1 MSTQRYTV
9 TPHPIETLLTWVK
22 SGEIAIPEIQ
32 RPFVWEATKVRNLLD
47 SLYRGYPVGYLI
59 AWRNPSVKLKD
70 GSSSAGKRVLI
81 DGQQRVTALMAALL
95 GQQVVTKDYENV
107 RIRIAFNPLEERFE
121 VTNVTSIKNPA
132 WIPDVADVFAPGASL
147 FALVNAY
154 CERNPGTEQDAIFQV
169 IERLRKI
176 TSNLVGVIELDGDL
190 DIETVTEI
198 FIRVNSA
205 GAELSQADFA
215 MSKIASNESF
225 GGNTL
230 RKAID
235 YFCHLA
241 VAPDFFGKIKENDSA
256 FASTDFFQQMTWV
269 KNESDDIYD
278 PSYTDMLRVAFT
290 SQFKRGKLQ
299 DLVALLSGR
308 NFETK
313 QFEESIAESS
323 FAGLKQGVLN
333 FINETHFKR
342 FVMIIRSAGFV
353 DASFIGSQNA
363 LNFAYILYLTLR
375 SQGKAAADIESAVR
389 RWFVMSSLTGRY
401 SGSPESTFDFD
412 IRQMHEQ
419 GFDAFSP
426 ATFAG
431 ELSDAYWESLLP
443 QEMNT
448 SSSTSPYFRVFQ
460 AAQVKMG
467 DKGFLS
473 RDITVRDLILNKCD
487 VHHLYP
493 RNHLKGQG
501 LSRGRYN
508 QIANYALAQSEI
520 NIAIGDKAPAVYFKE
535 LVEQCQGAKRKYG
548 GITDLDELK
557 ANLAENCIPNAIL
570 TDETLDYDS
579 FLEQRRKL
587 MAAKIQSYFKTL

>member
-1 MSTQRYTV
+1 MATQRYTV

-59 AWRNPSVKLKD
+59 AWRNPAVKLKD

-95 GQQVVTKDYENV
+95 GQEVVTKNYEKV
-107 RIRIAFNPLEERFE
+107 RIRIAFNPLTEKFE
-121 VTNVTSIKNPA
+121 VANAATVKNAA
-132 WIPDVADVFAPGASL
+132 WISDVAAVFAPGASL
-147 FALVNAY
+147 FALVNDY
-154 CERNPGTEQDAIFQV
+154 CARNPDTNQDTVFQI
-169 IERLRKI
+169 IEKLRKI
-176 TSNLVGVIELDGDL
+176 TNNHVGVIELDGDL

-215 MSKIASNESF
+215 MSKIASNEVF

-241 VAPDFFGKIKENDSA
+241 VAPEFHGIIKENDKA
-256 FASTDFFQQMTWV
+256 FAGTDYFQQMSWIR
-269 KNESDDIYD
+269 NENDDIYD

-290 SQFKRGKLQ
+290 SEFKRGKLE

-308 NFETK
+308 NFESK
-313 QFEESIAESS
+313 QFEEAIAEES
-323 FAGLKQGVLN
+323 FAKLRKGVLN

-342 FVMIIRSAGFV
+342 FIMIVRSAGFV
-353 DASFIGSQNA
+353 DPSMIGSQNA
-363 LNFAYILYLTLR
+363 LNFAYILYLMLR
-375 SQGKAAADIESAVR
+375 GQGKPAADIESAVR
-389 RWFVMSSLTGRY
+389 RWFVMSVLTGRY
-401 SGSPESTFDFD
+401 SASPESMFDFD

-419 GFDAFSP
+419 GFEAFGS
-426 ATFAG
+426 AMFAG
-431 ELSDAYWESLLP
+431 ELSDAFWDALLP

-460 AAQVKMG
+460 AAQVKLG
-467 DKGFLS
+467 DRGFLS
-473 RDITVRDLILNKCD
+473 KDIKVLDLILNRCD

-501 LSRGRYN
+501 LTRGRYN
-508 QIANYALAQSEI
+508 QIANFALAQSEI
-520 NIAIGDKAPAVYFKE
+520 NIAIGAKAPAIYFKE
-535 LVEQCQGAKRKYG
+535 LVEQCSGGKRKYG
-548 GITDLDELK
+548 GITDLAELK
-557 ANLAENCIPNAIL
+557 ANLEETCIPETML
-570 TDETLDYDS
+570 TDVLPDYDA
-579 FLEQRRKL
+579 FLEERRRL
-587 MAAKIQSYFKTL
+587 MASRIKKYFKLL

>member
-9 TPHPIETLLTWVK
+9 TPHPIDTLLTWVK

-59 AWRNPSVKLKD
+59 AWRNPAVKLKD

-95 GQQVVTKDYENV
+95 GQRVVTKDYESV
-107 RIRIAFNPLEERFE
+107 RIRIAFNPIEEKFE
-121 VTNVTSIKNPA
+121 VSNPAISKNPA
-132 WIPDVADVFAPGASL
+132 WITDVAEVFAPGASL

-154 CERNPGTEQDAIFQV
+154 CERNPSTNQDAVFQI
-169 IERLRKI
+169 IEKLRKI
-176 TSNLVGVIELDGDL
+176 TNNHVGVIELDGGL

-215 MSKIASNESF
+215 MSKIASNETYS
-225 GGNTL
+225 GNTL

-241 VAPDFFGKIKENDSA
+241 VAPEFYAKIKENDKA
-256 FASTDFFQQMTWV
+256 FAATDFFQKMEWLR
-269 KNESDDIYD
+269 NENDDIYD

-290 SQFKRGKLQ
+290 SEFKRGKLA

-313 QFEESIAESS
+313 QFEENIAEQS
-323 FAGLKQGVLN
+323 FGRLKAGVMN

-353 DASFIGSQNA
+353 DPSLIGSQNA
-363 LNFAYILYLTLR
+363 LNFAYVLYLTLR
-375 SQGKAAADIESAVR
+375 AQGKPAADIEAAVR
-389 RWFVMSSLTGRY
+389 RWFVMSVLTGRY
-401 SGSPESTFDFD
+401 SGSPESTIDFD
-412 IRQMHEQ
+412 VRQLHEQ
-419 GFDAFSP
+419 GFDTYGP
-426 ATFAG
+426 AIFAG
-431 ELSDAYWESLLP
+431 ELSDAFWGTLLP
-443 QEMNT
+443 QQMNT
-448 SSSTSPYFRVFQ
+448 SSSSSPYFRAFQ
-460 AAQVKMG
+460 AAQVKLG
-467 DKGFLS
+467 DRGFLS
-473 RDITVRDLILNKCD
+473 RDIRVLDLILNKSD

-501 LSRGRYN
+501 LNRGRYN
-508 QIANYALAQSEI
+508 QIANYALAQTEI
-520 NIAIGDKAPAVYFKE
+520 NIAIGDKAPEVYFGQ
-535 LVEQCQGAKRKYG
+535 LIEQCNGGKRKYG
-548 GITDLDELK
+548 GITDMGELK
-557 ANLAENCIPNAIL
+557 VNLAENCIPESMLSGNIP
-570 TDETLDYDS
+570 DYDA
-579 FLEQRRKL
+579 FLEARRKL
-587 MAAKIQSYFKTL
+587 MAAKLKTYFKAL

>member
-1 MSTQRYTV
+1 MATQRYTV

-59 AWRNPSVKLKD
+59 AWRNPTVKLKD
-70 GSSSAGKRVLI
+70 GSKSDGKRVLI

-95 GQQVVTKDYENV
+95 GQQVVTKDYEKV
-107 RIRIAFNPLEERFE
+107 RIRIAFNPLEQKFE
-121 VTNVTSIKNPA
+121 VSNPA
-132 WIPDVADVFAPGASL
+132 IAKNTVWITDVAEVFAPGAGL
-147 FALVNAY
+147 FALVKAY
-154 CERNPGTEQDAIFQV
+154 VDRNPGTNQDAIFQV
-169 IERLRKI
+169 IEKLRKI
-176 TSNLVGVIELDGDL
+176 TNNHVGVIELDGDL

-215 MSKIASNESF
+215 MSKIASNEKF

-241 VAPDFFGKIKENDSA
+241 VAPDFYGKIKENDTA
-256 FASTDFFQQMTWV
+256 FAATELFQSMSWLR
-269 KNESDDIYD
+269 NESDDIYD

-290 SQFKRGKLQ
+290 SEFKRGKLE

-313 QFEESIAESS
+313 QFEEAIAESS

-353 DASFIGSQNA
+353 DASLVGSQNA

-375 SQGKAAADIESAVR
+375 AQGKPPTDIESGVR
-389 RWFVMSSLTGRY
+389 KWFVMSMLTGRY
-401 SGSPESTFDFD
+401 SGSPESTIDYD
-412 IRQMHEQ
+412 IKQMHAQ
-419 GFDAFSP
+419 GFDSFANT
-426 ATFAG
+426 TFAG
-431 ELSDAYWESLLP
+431 ELSEAFWTTMLP
-443 QEMNT
+443 QEMDT
-448 SSSTSPYFRVFQ
+448 SASSSPYFRIFQ
-460 AAQVKMG
+460 AAQVKLG
-467 DKGFLS
+467 DKGVLS

-487 VHHLYP
+487 VHHLFP
-493 RNHLKGQG
+493 RNHLKSQG
-501 LSRGRYN
+501 LQRGRYN

-520 NIAIGDKAPAVYFKE
+520 NIAIGDKAPSVYFHQ
-535 LVEQCQGAKRKYG
+535 LAEQCNGGPKKYG
-548 GITDLDELK
+548 GITSLDEMK
-557 ANLAENCIPNAIL
+557 QNLAMNCIPEAMLNGGV
-570 TDETLDYDS
+570 LDYDT

-587 MAAKIQSYFKTL
+587 MAAKMQTYFKAL

>member
-1 MSTQRYTV
+1 MATQRYTV

-59 AWRNPSVKLKD
+59 SWRNPAVKLKD

-95 GQQVVTKDYENV
+95 GQEVVTKNYEKV
-107 RIRIAFNPLEERFE
+107 RIRIAFNPLTEKFE
-121 VTNVTSIKNPA
+121 VANAATVKNAA
-132 WIPDVADVFAPGASL
+132 WISDVAAVFTPGASL
-147 FALVNAY
+147 FALVNDY
-154 CERNPGTEQDAIFQV
+154 CARNPDTNQDAVFQI
-169 IERLRKI
+169 IEKLRKI
-176 TSNLVGVIELDGDL
+176 TNNHVGVIELDGDL

-215 MSKIASNESF
+215 MSKIASNEVF

-241 VAPDFFGKIKENDSA
+241 VAPEFHGIIKENDKA
-256 FASTDFFQQMTWV
+256 FAGTDYFQQMSWIR
-269 KNESDDIYD
+269 NENDDIYD

-290 SQFKRGKLQ
+290 SEFKRGKLE

-313 QFEESIAESS
+313 QFEEAIAEES
-323 FAGLKQGVLN
+323 FAKLRKGVLN

-342 FVMIIRSAGFV
+342 FIMIVRSAGFV
-353 DASFIGSQNA
+353 DPSMIGSQNA
-363 LNFAYILYLTLR
+363 LNFAYILYLMLR
-375 SQGKAAADIESAVR
+375 GQGKPAADIESAVR
-389 RWFVMSSLTGRY
+389 RWFVMSVLTGRY
-401 SGSPESTFDFD
+401 SASPESMFDFD

-419 GFDAFSP
+419 GFEAFGS
-426 ATFAG
+426 AMFAG
-431 ELSDAYWESLLP
+431 ELSDAFWDALLP

-460 AAQVKMG
+460 AAQVKLG
-467 DKGFLS
+467 DRGFLS
-473 RDITVRDLILNKCD
+473 KDIKVLDLILNRCD

-501 LSRGRYN
+501 LTRGRYN
-508 QIANYALAQSEI
+508 QIANFALAQSEI
-520 NIAIGDKAPAVYFKE
+520 NIAIGAKAPAIYFKE
-535 LVEQCQGAKRKYG
+535 LVQQCSGGNRKYG
-548 GITDLDELK
+548 GITDLAELK
-557 ANLAENCIPNAIL
+557 ANLEENCIPETML
-570 TDETLDYDS
+570 TDALPDYDA
-579 FLEQRRKL
+579 FLEERRRL
-587 MAAKIQSYFKTL
+587 MASRIKKYFKLL

>member
-59 AWRNPSVKLKD
+59 AWRNPTVKLKD

-95 GQQVVTKDYENV
+95 GQQVVTKDYEQV
-107 RIRIAFNPLEERFE
+107 RIRIAFNPLEEKFE
-121 VTNVTSIKNPA
+121 VSNPA
-132 WIPDVADVFAPGASL
+132 ITKNTAWITDVGEVFAPSARL
-147 FALVNAY
+147 FDLVNAY
-154 CERNPGTEQDAIFQV
+154 CARNPGTDQGTVFQI
-169 IERLRKI
+169 IEKLRKI
-176 TSNLVGVIELDGDL
+176 TNNLVGVIELDGDL

-215 MSKIASNESF
+215 MSKIASNESYS
-225 GGNTL
+225 GNTL

-241 VAPDFFGKIKENDSA
+241 VAPEFYEKIKENDTA
-256 FASTDFFQQMTWV
+256 FATTDFFKKMEWL
-269 KNESDDIYD
+269 KNENDDIYD

-290 SQFKRGKLQ
+290 SEFKRGKLS

-313 QFEESIAESS
+313 QFEDSIAEQS
-323 FAGLKQGVLN
+323 FGRLKVGVMN

-353 DASFIGSQNA
+353 DASLIGSQNA

-375 SQGKAAADIESAVR
+375 AQGKPPADIETAVR
-389 RWFVMSSLTGRY
+389 KWFVMSMLTGRY
-401 SGSPESTFDFD
+401 SGSPESTIDFD
-412 IRQMHEQ
+412 IRQMHDQ
-419 GFDAFSP
+419 GFDAYGTV
-426 ATFAG
+426 TFAG
-431 ELSDAYWESLLP
+431 EMSDAFWDTLLP
-443 QEMNT
+443 QQMNT
-448 SSSTSPYFRVFQ
+448 SSSSSPYFRVFQ
-460 AAQVKMG
+460 AAQVKLG
-467 DKGFLS
+467 DHGFLS
-473 RDITVRDLILNKCD
+473 RDISVRDLILNKSD

-501 LSRGRYN
+501 LNRGRYN
-508 QIANYALAQSEI
+508 QIANYALTQTEI
-520 NIAIGDKAPAVYFKE
+520 NIAIGDKSPEVYFKQI
-535 LVEQCQGAKRKYG
+535 LEQCDGGKKKFG
-548 GITDLDELK
+548 GITDITELR
-557 ANLAENCIPNAIL
+557 ANFVENCIPQSMMSASVPN
-570 TDETLDYDS
+570 YDS
-579 FLEQRRKL
+579 FLEERREL
-587 MAAKIQSYFKTL
+587 MASKLKTYFQAL

>member
-95 GQQVVTKDYENV
+95 GQQVVTKDYEKV

-121 VTNVTSIKNPA
+121 VTNVTSIKNPV

-154 CERNPGTEQDAIFQV
+154 CERNPGTEQDAVFQV
-169 IERLRKI
+169 IEKLRKI

-241 VAPDFFGKIKENDSA
+241 IAPDFFGKIKENDSA
-256 FASTDFFQQMTWV
+256 FAATDFFQQMTWV

-353 DASFIGSQNA
+353 DASLIGSQNA

-520 NIAIGDKAPAVYFKE
+520 NIAIGDKAPCVYFKE
-535 LVEQCQGAKRKYG
+535 LAEQCQGAKRKYG
-548 GITDLDELK
+548 GITDIDELK
-557 ANLAENCIPNAIL
+557 ANLAENCIPNVIL
-570 TDETLDYDS
+570 TGETLDYDS

>member
-59 AWRNPSVKLKD
+59 SWRNPAVKLKD
-70 GSSSAGKRVLI
+70 GSSAAGKRVLI

-95 GQQVVTKDYENV
+95 GLQVVTKDYEKV
-107 RIRIAFNPLEERFE
+107 RIRIAFNPLEQRFE
-121 VTNVTSIKNPA
+121 VANATTANDPT
-132 WIPDVADVFAPGASL
+132 WIPDVVEVFAPGASL

-154 CERNPGTEQDAIFQV
+154 CLRNPGTQQDAVFQI
-169 IERLRKI
+169 IEKLRKI
-176 TSNLVGVIELDGDL
+176 TNNLVGVIELDAEL

-215 MSKIASNESF
+215 MSKIASNETH

-241 VAPDFFGKIKENDSA
+241 VAPDFHGKIQENDPA
-256 FASTDFFQQMTWV
+256 FAATDYFQKMSWI
-269 KNESDDIYD
+269 KNEADDIYD

-313 QFEESIAESS
+313 QFEDTIAASS
-323 FAGLKQGVLN
+323 FASLREGVLQ

-342 FVMIIRSAGFV
+342 FAMIIRSAGFI
-353 DASFIGSQNA
+353 DASLIGSQNA

-375 SQGKAAADIESAVR
+375 GQGMPAADIESAVR
-389 RWFVMSSLTGRY
+389 RWFVMSALTGRY
-401 SGSPESTFDFD
+401 SGNAESNFDYD
-412 IRQMHEQ
+412 IRQLHEQ
-419 GFDAFSP
+419 GFSSYGP
-426 ATFAG
+426 AIFAG
-431 ELSDAYWESLLP
+431 ELSDAFWNTLLP

-448 SSSTSPYFRVFQ
+448 SSSSPYFSVFQ
-460 AAQVKMG
+460 AAQVKLG
-467 DKGFLS
+467 DRGFLS
-473 RDITVRDLILNKCD
+473 GDITVRDLILNKCD

-493 RNHLKGQG
+493 KKHLKGQG

-520 NIAIGDKAPAVYFKE
+520 NIAIGAKDPAVYFAE
-535 LVEQCQGAKRKYG
+535 LAAQGAGGPRRYG
-548 GITDLDELK
+548 GITTRVEMEK
-557 ANLAENCIPNAIL
+557 NFAENCLPPSL
-570 TDETLDYDS
+570 LDGSVPDYDT
-579 FLEQRRKL
+579 FLDQRRRL
-587 MAAKIQSYFKTL
+587 MAAKIKTYFQTL